1 MVRRINSDILTRF
14 EDGLGKWREAG
25 PAAVRAVEASR
36 RRMRAIHPNR

>member
-14 EDGLGKWREAG
+14 EDRLGKWREAG

-36 RRMRAIHPNR
+36 RRIRAIHPNR